1 MGDHTTTVR
10 LEGDSK
16 SLEDAFAKSTRAGG
30 AFEKTI
36 AKTYAQ
42 TAKMADAQAKV
53 AASSDKIASAG
64 GRGQKALER
73 LGFAAHQVVGQ
84 TASVNQAMQ
93 GVLATLGPWGIAIG
107 AAVGIVMHFAEAERE
122 AEERTKALTKA
133 IEKQRREAQSRA
145 ADAAIARLQA
155 DANEAARETARSV
168 RLGDMREEKRVLEET
183 IAIEEGRGNTTTA
196 LESRLAEIKAEELR
210 TEASILSIGKDILDR
225 DEAAAVAVERKRL
238 ELEAIAVLR
247 DNELKV
253 LRAQGEEEKKQSRG
267 GGRKGKTQQSAEFL
281 AERNLARF
289 GGAFDRGASDT
300 RDFEAGRLAAAN
312 DRIGSQLQRGS
323 VDPKEAISAKERE
336 RDATLRLIE
345 VERARAEQRT
355 TFFGT
360 AITDHEAEISRIEA
374 ERAANEDFYAFKE
387 NAMATEIDKIAV
399 REDAR
404 QAAHEFELARI
415 AEEQAAEEQK
425 IARINRATTIAKDA
439 AGTVI
444 TGILATNDARK
455 AARNAALAQG
465 KTEAEAARAAKIAGM
480 QSTASTLE
488 NIRNVAIVKALE
500 QGAMAIASFA
510 MQDYVGGG
518 LHLAAAAAFGALAG
532 GAGAGASALNSRAT
546 SLQRADSQSSSTGGS
561 GSGRGSRGG
570 SGGGGGGSPGSDSPI
585 PGSPGAGPGG
595 AGPTIP
601 STAPPPGGATG
612 RGLQFN
618 GPINLYGT
626 PHREF
631 LRMIDEGLETEVAH
645 TRRRAGS

>member
-16 SLEDAFAKSTRAGG
+16 SLEDAFAKSTRAGS

-42 TAKMADAQAKV
+42 TARMADAQAKV

-107 AAVGIVMHFAEAERE
+107 AAVGVVMHFAEAERE

-225 DEAAAVAVERKRL
+225 DEEAAVAVERKRL

-247 DNELKV
+247 DNELRL
-253 LRAQGEEEKKQSRG
+253 LRAQGEEEKKQSR

-300 RDFEAGRLAAAN
+300 RDFESGRLAAAN
-312 DRIGSQLQRGS
+312 DRVGSQLQRGS
-323 VDPKEAISAKERE
+323 VDPKEAINAKERE
-336 RDATLRLIE
+336 RDATLRLID

-360 AITDHEAEISRIEA
+360 ALTDHDAEMQRIEA
-374 ERAANEDFYAFKE
+374 ERAANEAFYAFKE

-399 REDAR
+399 REEAR

-480 QSTASTLE
+480 QATASTLE
-488 NIRNVAIVKALE
+488 NIRNIAIMKALE

-510 MQDYVGGG
+510 VQDYVGGG
-518 LHLAAAAAFGALAG
+518 LHLAAAAAFGVLAG
-532 GAGAGASALNSRAT
+532 GAGARASTLNSRAA
-546 SLQRADSQSSSTGGS
+546 SMQRADSQSTSAGGS
-561 GSGRGSRGG
+561 GSGRGSRG
-570 SGGGGGGSPGSDSPI
+570 STVGGGGSPGSDSPI

-595 AGPTIP
+595 PGPTIP
-601 STAPPPGGATG
+601 STAPPPGGSTG
-612 RGLQFN
+612 RTLQFN
-618 GPINLYGT
+618 GPVNLYGT

-631 LRMIDEGLETEVAH
+631 LRMVDEGLETEVAH

>member
-16 SLEDAFAKSTRAGG
+16 SLEDAFAKSTRAGS

-42 TAKMADAQAKV
+42 TARMADAQAKV

-107 AAVGIVMHFAEAERE
+107 AAVGVVMHFAEAERE

-133 IEKQRREAQSRA
+133 IEKQRRETQSRA

-225 DEAAAVAVERKRL
+225 DEEAAVAVERKRL

-247 DNELKV
+247 DNELRL
-253 LRAQGEEEKKQSRG
+253 LRAQGEEEKKQSR

-300 RDFEAGRLAAAN
+300 RDFESGRLAAAN
-312 DRIGSQLQRGS
+312 DRVGSQLQRGS
-323 VDPKEAISAKERE
+323 VDPKEAINAKERE

-374 ERAANEDFYAFKE
+374 ERAANEEFYAFKE

-444 TGILATNDARK
+444 AGILAANDARK

-480 QSTASTLE
+480 QATASTLE
-488 NIRNVAIVKALE
+488 NIRNIAIMKALE

-510 MQDYVGGG
+510 VQDYVGGG
-518 LHLAAAAAFGALAG
+518 LHLAAAAAFGVLAG
-532 GAGAGASALNSRAT
+532 GAGARASTLNSRAA
-546 SLQRADSQSSSTGGS
+546 SMQRADSQSTSAGGS
-561 GSGRGSRGG
+561 GSGRGSRG
-570 SGGGGGGSPGSDSPI
+570 STVGGGGSPGSDSPI

-595 AGPTIP
+595 PGPTIP
-601 STAPPPGGATG
+601 STAPPPGGSTG
-612 RGLQFN
+612 RTLQFN
-618 GPINLYGT
+618 GPVNLYGT

-631 LRMIDEGLETEVAH
+631 LRMVDEGLETEVAH